1 MEIQREDQNST
12 VLNAEKKSWMV
23 YKEPRREK
31 KNM

>member
-12 VLNAEKKSWMV
+12 VLNAKEKLWMV
-23 YKEPRREK
+23 YKELLREK